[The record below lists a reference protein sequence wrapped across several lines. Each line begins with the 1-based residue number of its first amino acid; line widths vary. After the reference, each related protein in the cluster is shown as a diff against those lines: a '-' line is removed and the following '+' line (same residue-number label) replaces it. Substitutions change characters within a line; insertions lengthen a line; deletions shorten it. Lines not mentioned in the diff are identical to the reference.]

1 MPRKPTAG
9 VVTLS
14 AVAQAAGVSLATASR
29 AINGSLTRKVGDELS
44 AHVRLVAA
52 QLGYAPDAN
61 AQAIARGATR
71 TLGVAVNDLTDPY
84 FAAIANGMMEA
95 SHERD
100 LLLTLA
106 SAGNRAERLVEVVR
120 ALDSL
125 RVRAI
130 LLVGG
135 RLRDEAWRD
144 HLIEAIGRYRGRGG
158 RVVTVG
164 LDLPGL
170 DRVLIDNAGGSER
183 LAEELFRLGYRRPIL
198 LAGPELHS
206 TAKIRTE
213 AFRSRFR
220 ELGGRIPKANVI
232 SCDFTHEGG
241 QEALRL
247 AVDHGT
253 TGDVVV
259 ASNDVVALGAMNAA
273 RAAGIRIGVDLGFAG
288 FGDITSLR
296 DVEPGLTTVHVP
308 AGDVGAHAVELAVSG
323 PGDGTGTVRIPV
335 HVVVRASAPA
345 RSGPTG

>member
-1 MPRKPTAG
+1 MPRKTTAG

-14 AVAQAAGVSLATASR
+14 AVAKAAGVSLATASR
-29 AINGSLTRKVGDELS
+29 AINGSVARTVGDELS
-44 AHVRLVAA
+44 AKVRAVAA

-84 FAAIANGMMEA
+84 FAAIANGMMKA
-95 SHERD
+95 SDERD
-100 LLLTLA
+100 LFLTLA
-106 SAGNRAERLVEVVR
+106 SIGNRSERLVEVVR

-135 RLRDEAWRD
+135 RERDGAWRD
-144 HLIEAIGRYRGRGG
+144 DLAEVIGRYRGRGG

-170 DRVLIDNAGGSER
+170 DRVLIDNAGGSAL
-183 LAEELFRLGYRRPIL
+183 LADELFRLGYRRPIL

-206 TAKIRTE
+206 TANLRTE
-213 AFRSRFR
+213 AFESRAR
-220 ELGGRIPKANVI
+220 ELGCRIPKTNVI

-241 QEALRL
+241 HEALRL
-247 AVDHGT
+247 ALELGAR
-253 TGDVVV
+253 GDVVV
-259 ASNDVVALGAMNAA
+259 ASNDVMALGAMSSA
-273 RAAGIRIGVDLGFAG
+273 RAAGIRIGEDLAFAG
-288 FGDITSLR
+288 FGDITALR

-308 AGDVGAHAVELAVSG
+308 AGEVGERAVELAVSG
-323 PGDGTGTVRIPV
+323 PGDGTGSVRIPV
-335 HVVVRASAPA
+335 HVVVRASTPA
-345 RSGPTG
+345 KSGVTS

>member
-1 MPRKPTAG
+1 MPRKTTAG

-29 AINGSLTRKVGDELS
+29 AINGSVTRKVGAELS
-44 AHVRLVAA
+44 ARVQLVAA

-84 FAAIANGMMEA
+84 FAAIANGMMKA
-95 SHERD
+95 SDECD
-100 LLLTLA
+100 LFLTLA
-106 SAGNRAERLVEVVR
+106 SAGNRAERLVDVVR

-135 RLRDEAWRD
+135 SLQEGSWRD
-144 HLIEAIGRYRGRGG
+144 DLIEVIGRYRGRGG

-170 DRVLIDNAGGSER
+170 DRVLIDNAGGSAR

-206 TAKIRTE
+206 TAKVRTE
-213 AFRSRFR
+213 AFESRAR
-220 ELGGRIPKANVI
+220 ELGCRIPEANVI
-232 SCDFTHEGG
+232 SSDFTHEGG

-247 AVDHGT
+247 ALELGVR
-253 TGDVVV
+253 GDVVV
-259 ASNDVVALGAMNAA
+259 ASNDVMALGAMRAA
-273 RAAGIRIGVDLGFAG
+273 RAAGIRIGEDLGFAG
-288 FGDITSLR
+288 FGDISSLG
-296 DVEPGLTTVHVP
+296 DIEPGLTTVHVP
-308 AGDVGAHAVELAVSG
+308 AGDVGARAVELAVSE
-323 PGDGTGTVRIPV
+323 PGDGSKTVRIPV
-335 HVVVRASAPA
+335 HVVVRASTPA
-345 RSGPTG
+345 RPA